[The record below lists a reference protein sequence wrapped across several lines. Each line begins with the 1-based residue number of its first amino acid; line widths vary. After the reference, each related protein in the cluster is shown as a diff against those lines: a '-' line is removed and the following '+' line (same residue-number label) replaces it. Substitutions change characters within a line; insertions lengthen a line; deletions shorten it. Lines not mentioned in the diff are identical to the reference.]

1 MSRVIRHRESHDD
14 RIYRQFHAFPQTSP
28 YVINHILATDL
39 EVPVEDLIAALQRH
53 GFTSEPVEY
62 EVDGKRIPYLK
73 LSRPDGA
80 EFDIDWNGTESNF
93 YDGYDIGV
101 DPVTEVAE
109 LRMLPYALKDF
120 RSFCALWWTRKV
132 VLGESIPRHTMAWP
146 LMDSAGP
153 EDLSPARKEVMVEHA
168 EKQRIAGLD
177 EENKKL
183 RAKLEAIQKYATDRG
198 MKLLM
203 KLATVEP

>member
-1 MSRVIRHRESHDD
+1 MRCPARRC
-14 RIYRQFHAFPQTSP
+14 
-28 YVINHILATDL
+28 
-39 EVPVEDLIAALQRH
+39 AAC
-53 GFTSEPVEY
+53 T
-62 EVDGKRIPYLK
+62 
-73 LSRPDGA
+73 

-132 VLGESIPRHTMAWP
+132 IPGESIPRHTMAWP
-146 LMDSAGP
+146 LMESAGP

>member
-1 MSRVIRHRESHDD
+1 MSRVRHRRESHDD
-14 RIYRQFHAFPQTSP
+14 RIYRQSHAFPKTEP
-28 YVINHILATDL
+28 YIIDHILATDL
-39 EVPVEDLIAALQRH
+39 QVPVTDLIAALQRH
-53 GFTSEPVEY
+53 GFASEPVEY

-73 LSRPDGA
+73 LSRPDGT

-132 VLGESIPRHTMAWP
+132 IPGESIPRHTMAWP
-146 LMDSAGP
+146 LMESAGP

>member
-1 MSRVIRHRESHDD
+1 M
-14 RIYRQFHAFPQTSP
+14 T
-28 YVINHILATDL
+28 
-39 EVPVEDLIAALQRH
+39 
-53 GFTSEPVEY
+53 
-62 EVDGKRIPYLK
+62 LK
-73 LSRPDGA
+73 
-80 EFDIDWNGTESNF
+80 EE
-93 YDGYDIGV
+93 
-101 DPVTEVAE
+101 
-109 LRMLPYALKDF
+109 
-120 RSFCALWWTRKV
+120 
-132 VLGESIPRHTMAWP
+132 VLGILQDVIFESRQSDPGVGIFAR
-146 LMDSAGP
+146 